1 MKDKPTLAIHP
12 ILFALFPVIFL
23 YTKNIDEIYFRHVL
37 WPLIFVF
44 GVTLTLWFALNI
56 FYKSWHKSG
65 LVTSCIVLFMFS
77 YGNITE
83 KFISTFNLNL
93 DTHASPLILVWF
105 ALLGVVLLGV
115 FRIEK
120 SLVQWTKI
128 FNLVAL
134 CLILLNGINIL
145 SFNFHPDNPFQN
157 NSLLGTE
164 DLCDT
169 PLKASKRPNI
179 FYLIF
184 DAHIGP
190 SGLKQLGHNN
200 SWFIDALKERG
211 FFVAEKSHSNYI
223 HTPLSLA
230 SSLNYTYLDNLSD
243 KLHQTGPHLTDL
255 KKVYPLMD
263 SNKTFRFLKKLGYQV
278 IYCPTDTIFFVHNP
292 TSADLV
298 LNQNNGPWNGVTL
311 ELLRN
316 TPFFRNRWMLIRLH
330 RDRILNGLQ
339 EIKSIKD
346 HPKPFILFAHIL
358 SPHFPAV
365 FDENGNFP
373 KKTTLRSFD
382 AKIEKFLPQM
392 EYLDKQILEIID
404 LLQDDKNPPVI
415 VIQGD
420 HGIRDLIENKQAV
433 TKSGPAHV
441 GFSILNAYYLPG
453 YDTAQ
458 LYDRI
463 SPVNSFRIIFNHY
476 FGTNLELLEDR
487 SFFCSK
493 KSLYDFQDVTDF
505 LTENPPNISEIAKK
519 SYLVE

>member
-1 MKDKPTLAIHP
+1 
-12 ILFALFPVIFL
+12 
-23 YTKNIDEIYFRHVL
+23 
-37 WPLIFVF
+37 
-44 GVTLTLWFALNI
+44 
-56 FYKSWHKSG
+56 
-65 LVTSCIVLFMFS
+65 
-77 YGNITE
+77 
-83 KFISTFNLNL
+83 
-93 DTHASPLILVWF
+93 
-105 ALLGVVLLGV
+105 
-115 FRIEK
+115 
-120 SLVQWTKI
+120 
-128 FNLVAL
+128 
-134 CLILLNGINIL
+134 
-145 SFNFHPDNPFQN
+145 
-157 NSLLGTE
+157 
-164 DLCDT
+164 
-169 PLKASKRPNI
+169 
-179 FYLIF
+179 
-184 DAHIGP
+184 
-190 SGLKQLGHNN
+190 
-200 SWFIDALKERG
+200 
-211 FFVAEKSHSNYI
+211 
-223 HTPLSLA
+223 
-230 SSLNYTYLDNLSD
+230 
-243 KLHQTGPHLTDL
+243 
-255 KKVYPLMD
+255 
-263 SNKTFRFLKKLGYQV
+263 
-278 IYCPTDTIFFVHNP
+278 
-292 TSADLV
+292 
-298 LNQNNGPWNGVTL
+298 
-311 ELLRN
+311 
-316 TPFFRNRWMLIRLH
+316 MLIRLH

-365 FDENGNFP
+365 FDEDGNFP

>member
-200 SWFIDALKERG
+200 SWFIDALK
-211 FFVAEKSHSNYI
+211 
-223 HTPLSLA
+223 
-230 SSLNYTYLDNLSD
+230 
-243 KLHQTGPHLTDL
+243 
-255 KKVYPLMD
+255 
-263 SNKTFRFLKKLGYQV
+263 
-278 IYCPTDTIFFVHNP
+278 
-292 TSADLV
+292 
-298 LNQNNGPWNGVTL
+298 
-311 ELLRN
+311 
-316 TPFFRNRWMLIRLH
+316 
-330 RDRILNGLQ
+330 
-339 EIKSIKD
+339 
-346 HPKPFILFAHIL
+346 
-358 SPHFPAV
+358 
-365 FDENGNFP
+365 
-373 KKTTLRSFD
+373 
-382 AKIEKFLPQM
+382 
-392 EYLDKQILEIID
+392 
-404 LLQDDKNPPVI
+404 
-415 VIQGD
+415 
-420 HGIRDLIENKQAV
+420 
-433 TKSGPAHV
+433 
-441 GFSILNAYYLPG
+441 
-453 YDTAQ
+453 
-458 LYDRI
+458 
-463 SPVNSFRIIFNHY
+463 
-476 FGTNLELLEDR
+476 
-487 SFFCSK
+487 
-493 KSLYDFQDVTDF
+493 
-505 LTENPPNISEIAKK
+505 
-519 SYLVE
+519 